1 MNFTIG
7 NLKILINDFNEKYEL
22 LNNLNYYYLIFILTS
37 KNIKEY
43 KNKEM
48 IIIIILSKFSLG
60 ELKNL
65 IDKFNKFKG
74 YSALEKIDDEILD
87 RILYSNNLPLYK
99 NKNYKI
105 ACIGNNIPLSEL
117 KKILLEIEEKSNFLE
132 NLSDSQLVYILYANN
147 KKEYGNRRS
156 NIKNIFRLDL
166 SLSQLKELINDYNN
180 KFYLLKDLDEKFLMF
195 ILVSKKLPLYKN
207 KNYKIA
213 CIANNIPL
221 SELEKI
227 LLEIEEKSNFLENL
241 SDSQLV
247 YILYSNNKKE
257 YKNRIINIKNIFRLD
272 LSLSQLKEL
281 IDDYNN
287 KFYLL
292 RNFDEKFLMF
302 ILVSKN
308 LEESMNINKM
318 IGIITANFSFEELKS
333 VIIKIKKID
342 FYSFTFLKEL
352 NEDIL
357 YAVLCIN
364 NISPYQNKNFNIA
377 AICFNL
383 NPDVINSTIE
393 DIPLKKKLLI
403 DLSVKSINH
412 ITKENNLPYVGSKID
427 KIDNICYHLSIEN
440 VENKI
445 NDEDIKKIEREMEL
459 EEQNWLRTGGIVG
472 IDYSQRE
479 KFFR

>member
-117 KKILLEIEEKSNFLE
+117 K
-132 NLSDSQLVYILYANN
+132 
-147 KKEYGNRRS
+147 
-156 NIKNIFRLDL
+156 
-166 SLSQLKELINDYNN
+166 
-180 KFYLLKDLDEKFLMF
+180 
-195 ILVSKKLPLYKN
+195 
-207 KNYKIA
+207 
-213 CIANNIPL
+213 
-221 SELEKI
+221 KI